1 MAIFSDNLTHLSF
14 PNAASD
20 CCVYSFLFLNIFTHV
35 IFKLKLFP
43 LPLELPNTVPVE
55 KDEEEKMVTV
65 DSSMD
70 PFICGCKE
78 CSFLKLCMLYLTS
91 RLYLPRSTLTI
102 STA

>member
-20 CCVYSFLFLNIFTHV
+20 CCVYSFFDV